1 MKLILNDK
9 NRTRTVAIIISF
21 FSINKPQT
29 YKSLTNYNV
38 TKIQIFF
45 IFYNFTQNKINKKN
59 NFIGFCH

>member
-1 MKLILNDK
+1 MKLIHNDK